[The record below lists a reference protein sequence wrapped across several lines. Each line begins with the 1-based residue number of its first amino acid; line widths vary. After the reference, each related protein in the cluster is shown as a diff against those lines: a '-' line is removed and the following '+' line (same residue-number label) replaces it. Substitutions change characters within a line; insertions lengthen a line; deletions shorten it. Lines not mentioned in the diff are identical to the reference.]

1 MLFTRSILR
10 FASLPFL
17 FVYLYL
23 FSFFIRHIVIY
34 FNLIILSL
42 YKLFTL
48 RFLYVIPAF
57 FLLIIFQMKQNNL
70 FHLKLFYLP
79 KG

>member
-57 FLLIIFQMKQNNL
+57 FLLIIFPVSYT
-70 FHLKLFYLP
+70 HLTLP
-79 KG
+79 TT